1 MSGKRSAISILSD
14 RIEETGELLEHAIGV
29 VFLAAAVVVITCVV
43 VLVAAGTFGILH
55 PGNDFNFGHGSG
67 GGGDIIVVPAPP
79 F

>member
-29 VFLAAAVVVITCVV
+29 VFLAAAVVVITCVA
-43 VLVAAGTFGILH
+43 VLVAAGTFAILH
-55 PGNDFNFGHGSG
+55 PGNDFNFADGSG
-67 GGGDIIVVPAPP
+67 RGGDIIVVPAPP